1 MTSIRTPRSNKRDG
15 GKRFAVPLFV
25 WAISWF
31 LLLIAPLIIF
41 SLYAF
46 VTGTMT
52 VAWINRDGELV
63 NSSTFPMM
71 VFELMWVFM
80 ITMLM
85 FEDEG
90 KDIVFIRGFRWVKRK
105 LVGFKKY
112 WGNK

>member
-1 MTSIRTPRSNKRDG
+1 
-15 GKRFAVPLFV
+15 
-25 WAISWF
+25 
-31 LLLIAPLIIF
+31 
-41 SLYAF
+41 
-46 VTGTMT
+46 
-52 VAWINRDGELV
+52 
-63 NSSTFPMM
+63 MM